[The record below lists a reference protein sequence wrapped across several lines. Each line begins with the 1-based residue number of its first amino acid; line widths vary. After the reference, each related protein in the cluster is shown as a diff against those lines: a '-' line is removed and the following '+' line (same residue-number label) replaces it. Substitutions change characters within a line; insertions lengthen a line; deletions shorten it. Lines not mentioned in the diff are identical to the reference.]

1 MTKGEFE
8 EHMPKI
14 KIKMMLNSDKSSF
27 EGNRVETSEPENKRL
42 NTLPMNSAI
51 NQVRETEAE
60 QRLQTQGSHIVV
72 TEGSNEPQFFAESS
86 PTAAAAVKKRKKLRD
101 RRSTSQHSKEEGSQ
115 RRSNGSVGS
124 GYK

>member
-51 NQVRETEAE
+51 NQVRETEGL
-60 QRLQTQGSHIVV
+60 R
-72 TEGSNEPQFFAESS
+72 
-86 PTAAAAVKKRKKLRD
+86 AV
-101 RRSTSQHSKEEGSQ
+101 
-115 RRSNGSVGS
+115 
-124 GYK
+124 